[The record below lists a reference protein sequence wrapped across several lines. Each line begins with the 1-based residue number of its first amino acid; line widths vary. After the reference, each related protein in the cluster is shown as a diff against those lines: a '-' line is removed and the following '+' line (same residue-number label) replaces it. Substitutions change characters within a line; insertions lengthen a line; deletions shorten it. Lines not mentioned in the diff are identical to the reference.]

1 MVRNL
6 MLIGIIGAVFLF
18 FAFIKG
24 KDFNSLKYIIL
35 IGPFAIGGIIY
46 GSIFLLTKDMP
57 SDVCDGGALMGLLL
71 AFMFIGLGILINIGN
86 VVYLIIKNV
95 QEKNNDI

>member
-1 MVRNL
+1 

-18 FAFIKG
+18 FTYIKD
-24 KDFNSLKYIIL
+24 KDFNSLKYIVL
-35 IGPFAIGGIIY
+35 IGPFVMGGIIY

-57 SDVCDGGALMGLLL
+57 PDVCDGGALMGMLL
-71 AFMFIGLGILINIGN
+71 AFMFIGLGILMNVGNI
-86 VVYLIIKNV
+86 VYLIIKNL